1 MQRLVGEMHIHNWGW
16 QRQWQKQMQAK
27 VEGGRRDTP
36 IRVHA
41 FTPALIFGAKGV
53 QIGDM
58 TMP

>member
-1 MQRLVGEMHIHNWGW
+1 
-16 QRQWQKQMQAK
+16 MQAK

-58 TMP
+58 TMPQQYR